1 MENKYKVLGMYEYPK
16 YIDSYYHSS
25 YKDLDTA
32 IEEAKWAQEQDDECD
47 YPRVDR
53 EGNECDSIIV
63 YFNVYLVDEEDNYI
77 LKYSTKKKEIRN
89 A

>member
-1 MENKYKVLGMYEYPK
+1 MENKYKVMGMYEYPK

-47 YPRVDR
+47 FPRVDR
-53 EGNECDSIIV
+53 NGNECDCVV

-77 LKYSTKKKEIRN
+77 LKYSTKKEEK
-89 A
+89 